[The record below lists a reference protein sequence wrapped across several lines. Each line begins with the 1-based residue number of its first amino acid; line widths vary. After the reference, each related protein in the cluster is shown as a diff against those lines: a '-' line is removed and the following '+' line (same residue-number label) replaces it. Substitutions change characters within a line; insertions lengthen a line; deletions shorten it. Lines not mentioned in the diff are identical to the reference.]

1 MINLI
6 LTIFEIIRNFQ
17 LKWWFRHEK
26 NWRFLSLEIHDEI
39 FMGGIDGGLDDEGV
53 YNCQGNGSWS
63 DVLVTLFEEADGDFR
78 LAAL

>member
-1 MINLI
+1 
-6 LTIFEIIRNFQ
+6 
-17 LKWWFRHEK
+17 
-26 NWRFLSLEIHDEI
+26 
-39 FMGGIDGGLDDEGV
+39 MGGIDGGLDDEGV